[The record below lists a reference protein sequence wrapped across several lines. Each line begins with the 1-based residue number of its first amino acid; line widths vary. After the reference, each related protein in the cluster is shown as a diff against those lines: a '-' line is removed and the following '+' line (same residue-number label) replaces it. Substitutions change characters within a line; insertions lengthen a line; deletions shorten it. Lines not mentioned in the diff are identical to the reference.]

1 MHESARGKVCLGSL
15 REGRQLLPN
24 SRAPQYS
31 QDLGFSQDSR
41 LVLGVGILRSSGS
54 KLVIC

>member
-1 MHESARGKVCLGSL
+1 MRESARGKVCLGSF

-31 QDLGFSQDSR
+31 QDLGFSRDSR
-41 LVLGVGILRSSGS
+41 LVLGVGVLRSSGS